1 MAWRVLGAVDSALRF
16 TTPQGKVRMA
26 AQTIQAKW
34 LPGAPAWIS
43 SLLAMS
49 RKELT
54 IMVRYPVEFVASFG
68 QIFLIVI
75 VLTLAGLM
83 FSPNGVQSGGSRQT
97 CGIVVYGFIVFM
109 FLSDT
114 LWTIGYN
121 VRREQKQGTLEQL
134 YMSPASKF
142 ASLLSRVVVTL
153 FWSGLL
159 SIMSVWV
166 MGALIGRL
174 PFNNLPL
181 GIFILLLSLSG
192 TFGVGF
198 AFAALTLRVREAG
211 QTLANLF
218 QFMFMVLGAPFFPFS
233 ALPHWLQNVARFLP
247 LAYCADAFRSTLMG
261 YPPGFP
267 ELAPIGIEVIVVVVF
282 GLLMP
287 PLGYWLYRGEE
298 DRARRVGSLSEY

>member
-1 MAWRVLGAVDSALRF
+1 MRSQISQVKLLTGPTAWL
-16 TTPQGKVRMA
+16 
-26 AQTIQAKW
+26 
-34 LPGAPAWIS
+34 S
-43 SLLAMS
+43 SLIAMS

-54 IMVRYPVEFVASFG
+54 IMLRYPVEFVASFG

-83 FSPNGVQSGGSRQT
+83 FAPGGVRSTGSSDT
-97 CGIVVYGFIVFM
+97 AGIVVYGFILFM

-134 YMSPASKF
+134 YLSPASKA
-142 ASLLSRVVVTL
+142 ASLISRVTITL
-153 FWSGLL
+153 VWTGLL
-159 SIMSVWV
+159 SIGSAALMSA
-166 MGALIGRL
+166 MIGSL
-174 PFNNLPL
+174 PFANLPL
-181 GIFILLLSLSG
+181 GVFLLIMALSG

-218 QFMFMVLGAPFFPFS
+218 QFAFMVLCAPFFPFA
-233 ALPHWLQNVARFLP
+233 ALPAWLQAIPRAIP
-247 LAYCADAFRSTLMG
+247 LAYGVDAFRSTLMG
-261 YPPGFP
+261 YPAGFP
-267 ELAPIGIEVIVVVVF
+267 ELASIEVELVIVTAF

-287 PLGYWLYRGEE
+287 VLGLWLYRREE
-298 DRARRVGSLSEY
+298 DRARRTGSLSEY